1 MTNTSAATSRSVTKR
16 DRQNH
21 ALVLDLIKKSNQI
34 VTSFAKQMVTTS
46 LSAVG
51 AILALAKFRG
61 FETNSDTLARI
72 GLIASCGLCLI
83 ASLVFALALRARRI
97 AVSLDDFSDAPDQLL
112 KLARHRELLTIG
124 GLALLACGIAGAIL
138 LLALL

>member
-1 MTNTSAATSRSVTKR
+1 MTSTSAATSRSVTKR

-61 FETNSDTLARI
+61 FEANSDTLPRI

-112 KLARHRELLTIG
+112 KLARHRELLTIW

>member
-1 MTNTSAATSRSVTKR
+1 MRSTAASTSRRVTKR

-34 VTSFAKQMVTTS
+34 VTAFAKQMVTTS

-61 FETNSDTLARI
+61 FEANSDTWLRI
-72 GLIASCGLCLI
+72 ALIASCGLCLI

-97 AVSLDDFSDAPDQLL
+97 ALSLDDFSDAPDQLL
-112 KLARHRELLTIG
+112 KLARRRELLSIW